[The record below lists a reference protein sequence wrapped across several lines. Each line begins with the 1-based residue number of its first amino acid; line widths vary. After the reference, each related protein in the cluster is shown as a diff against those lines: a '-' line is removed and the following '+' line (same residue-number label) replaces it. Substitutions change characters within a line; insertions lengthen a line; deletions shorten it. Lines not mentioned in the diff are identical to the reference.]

1 MALFRKQTVDGIM
14 AAFEDTIINLETLNT
29 NAQKDVESLT
39 IQRDTINDQITEA
52 ETEGRRALSIA
63 ASLRKLTR
71 GEI

>member
-1 MALFRKQTVDGIM
+1 MTLFRKQTVDGIM